1 MLKRLVLSLLL
12 TLPLLAFAND
22 WELVREDAQRH
33 ITVYTRAQHNSIYDE
48 FYAQTVVPQSLETV
62 VAVLSDINAW
72 PQWLARIK
80 EVKLLK
86 KADKQRWLYLVYK
99 LPYPFSERDAVLYTQ
114 LQRQPTEVTIH
125 ASSLPN
131 YALPFVVAKKRVR
144 LNQLNSTW
152 KLTPLPTGGTKIELS
167 GRGEPE
173 GFMPA
178 LLFNYNLPDE
188 PQQSLRMLRKM
199 LLRPQYA
206 TKAEKSVTDK
216 SK

>member
-1 MLKRLVLSLLL
+1 MRFLPLLLLPLSLL
-12 TLPLLAFAND
+12 ASAND
-22 WELVREDAQRH
+22 WELVRQDTQRN
-33 ITVYTRAQHNSIYDE
+33 IKVYTRAQNHSSYDE
-48 FYAQTVVPQSLETV
+48 FYAQTVVPQPVATV

-86 KADKQRWLYLVYK
+86 KENDRRWLYLVYK
-99 LPYPFSERDAVLYTQ
+99 LPYPFIERDAILYSY
-114 LQRQPTEVTIH
+114 VTT
-125 ASSLPN
+125 LPKN
-131 YALPFVVAKKRVR
+131 QGVVIDTMALRSYPLPFVQTSKRVR
-144 LNQLNSTW
+144 LTDLNSTW
-152 KLTPLPTGGTKIELS
+152 KLTPLPSGGTSIELS

-178 LLFNYNLPDE
+178 LIFNYNLPDE

-206 TKAEKSVTDK
+206 AKTDK
-216 SK
+216 KN